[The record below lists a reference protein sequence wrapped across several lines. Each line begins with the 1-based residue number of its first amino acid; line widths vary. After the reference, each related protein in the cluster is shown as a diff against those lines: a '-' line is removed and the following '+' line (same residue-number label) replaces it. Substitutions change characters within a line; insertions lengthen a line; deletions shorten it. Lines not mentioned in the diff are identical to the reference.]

1 MECVVVIPIA
11 RDSPQSISV
20 AIAITIAL
28 VATVAVAV
36 AVPSGGVGNQNER
49 NAHVVLESVQEEDPA
64 EEQGRQR
71 KELQHG
77 AGTRVGGLRK

>member
-36 AVPSGGVGNQNER
+36 PFGGVGNQNER
-49 NAHVVLESVQEEDPA
+49 NAHVVLEGVQEEDPA